1 MLQQIVRKVHPD
13 KIGDDAP
20 MKERL
25 TAQRVFTVL
34 SSKQLTVALCRGA
47 WGSAADWLTACVCVS
62 TGTYENFKS
71 QS

>member
-34 SSKQLTVALCRGA
+34 SSKQLTVACHGVHGRL
-47 WGSAADWLTACVCVS
+47 WLT
-62 TGTYENFKS
+62 G
-71 QS
+71 